1 MTKATGAAATRFALP
16 SRLLH
21 WLMAPMV
28 IAQLLIGAWMDR
40 KYDPKIMA
48 SIPASV
54 FYPIIYWMMMAI
66 ITFTY
71 TLPALVRAPP
81 KVQTWR
87 IRRRLA

>member
-1 MTKATGAAATRFALP
+1 
-16 SRLLH
+16 
-21 WLMAPMV
+21 
-28 IAQLLIGAWMDR
+28 MDR
-40 KYDPKIMA
+40 KYDPKIFA

-71 TLPALVRAPP
+71 TLPALLRKPP